1 MPKREN
7 DKKLQ
12 KQTRQDPEIQ
22 REKNS
27 DAGRKNQEQ
36 AEKPQKKEKTDQ
48 NKQRKK
54 IGALIGVCAGI
65 AVLTI
70 CLIAA
75 NSRPATAI
83 NDTVETTIR
92 VTQNPEE
99 KSTVAISE
107 KPEKPEAEKPSGT
120 EKPPAKNNDVKN
132 STESSASAEKKG
144 AEAEVNKQDK
154 KPLSDNIDNTG
165 TEVVTQEPVPA
176 STTPDATEKPVSQS
190 QPEAPQT
197 QPEVPQT
204 QPENPQVT
212 APAEPLPQE
221 TTTEIPPEPTP
232 LPHVH
237 SWETKFR
244 TVHHDAVTEQ
254 VKVIDQA
261 AYTEPLY
268 EEKPVYETY
277 SVYVC
282 NICGTDIDDLGE
294 HSDSHI
300 NWDTFENPF
309 SYHVEQRQG
318 EQIGTEMVQTG
329 SRTYPE
335 KSHMETRVISA
346 AYDEQVPDGYVCTG
360 CGATK

>member
-1 MPKREN
+1 MPKKEN

-12 KQTRQDPEIQ
+12 EPARKEPEIQ
-22 REKNS
+22 RKENQKM
-27 DAGRKNQEQ
+27 GRKNQVQ
-36 AEKPQKKEKTDQ
+36 AEETQKKDKAGQ
-48 NKQRKK
+48 NGQKK
-54 IGALIGVCAGI
+54 KLGALIGACAGV

-75 NSRPATAI
+75 NTRPAQI
-83 NDTVETTIR
+83 VNDTAETTVK
-92 VTQNPEE
+92 VTQAPEE
-99 KSTVAISE
+99 SKSVIVSS
-107 KPEKPEAEKPSGT
+107 KPEKPEPEKPSGT
-120 EKPPAKNNDVKN
+120 VIRPDKKDSVKEDN
-132 STESSASAEKKG
+132 TTADKKDT
-144 AEAEVNKQDK
+144 EAEVKKPDK
-154 KPLSDNIDNTG
+154 KQLADEVDNTG
-165 TEVVTQEPVPA
+165 TEVATREPVA
-176 STTPDATEKPVSQS
+176 TTTPAEAAESSAPQS
-190 QPEAPQT
+190 QPEAT
-197 QPEVPQT
+197 QP
-204 QPENPQVT
+204 QPDT
-212 APAEPLPQE
+212 AQSTVPAEPLPQE
-221 TTTEIPPEPTP
+221 TTTEIAPEPTP

-261 AYTEPLY
+261 AYTEPVY

-294 HSDSHI
+294 HSESHI

-318 EQIGTEMVQTG
+318 AQVGTEMVQTG
-329 SRTYPE
+329 SVTYPE
-335 KSHMETRVISA
+335 KSHMETKVISA

-360 CGATK
+360 CGAVK